1 VIATLS
7 TVTLLLAFDPAVIW
21 QVAIFLLML
30 AVLVVF
36 HEFGHFVFAKRFGVR
51 VEEFA
56 VGFGPRLVSITRG
69 DTAYSINALPLGG
82 YCKMTGE
89 DTADDGTADPGNFQH
104 KKLWQRFII
113 ILAGPVFNL
122 ILAVLIFAFV
132 GFTFGVP
139 TGRTNIIDSLLP
151 GMPAARAGLVPGD
164 EIVAFNGQPVK
175 SGDQL
180 VDSIHREVRKPVTID
195 VRRGH
200 AIFHYRLTTDSTTLP
215 NGTTVGLFGFI
226 PRPTLVQGSAFVALL
241 YGFTNVGDFVNLEV
255 TSIVSAI
262 QRHDSSAIHGTVGVA
277 RIVIQAEQSGAL
289 YVLTIAGELS
299 VVLALFNLL
308 PIPALDGGR
317 LAFLLVEGARGRPV
331 DPEKEGLVHLTGF
344 ALIMVLFI
352 VVTYHDIAQWVSGKG
367 GL

>member
-1 VIATLS
+1 
-7 TVTLLLAFDPAVIW
+7 
-21 QVAIFLLML
+21 ML

-36 HEFGHFVFAKRFGVR
+36 HEFGHFVFAKRFGVH

-56 VGFGPRLVSITRG
+56 VGFGPRLASVTRG
-69 DTAYSINALPLGG
+69 GTAYSINALPLGG
-82 YCKMTGE
+82 YCKMRGE

-104 KKLWQRFII
+104 KKLWQRFVI

-122 ILAVLIFAFV
+122 ILAVAIYALI

-139 TGRTNIIDSLLP
+139 TGRTNIIDSVIP
-151 GMPAARAGLVPGD
+151 GAPAARAGLLAGD

-180 VDSIHREVRKPVTID
+180 VDSIHREVVKPVTVD
-195 VRRGH
+195 VRRGK
-200 AIFHYRLTTDSTTLP
+200 AILHYRITTESSTLP
-215 NGTTVGLFGFI
+215 NGATVGLLGFI
-226 PRPTLVQGSAFVALL
+226 PRTTFVQGSALAALGF
-241 YGFTNVGDFVNLEV
+241 GFTNVGDFVNLEV

-262 QRHDSSAIHGTVGVA
+262 QRRDSSAIHGTVGVA
-277 RIVIQAEQSGAL
+277 RIVIQAEQSGAI
-289 YVLTIAGELS
+289 YVLTIAGDLS

-317 LAFLLVEGARGRPV
+317 LAFLVVEGVRGRPV

-344 ALIMVLFI
+344 AVIMLLFI